1 MTHTGLKNGLC
12 IIYINKLAR
21 HLTQ

>member
-1 MTHTGLKNGLC
+1 MTHTGLKNGLS
-12 IIYINKLAR
+12 IIYMNKLAR